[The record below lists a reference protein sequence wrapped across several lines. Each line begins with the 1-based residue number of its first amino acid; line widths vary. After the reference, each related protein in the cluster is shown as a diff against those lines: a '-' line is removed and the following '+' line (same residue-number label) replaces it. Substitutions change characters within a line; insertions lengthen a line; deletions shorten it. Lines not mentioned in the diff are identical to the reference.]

1 MRQGAPPG
9 TESSVDTDQAS
20 PGSSTEP
27 AERTEAQSAP
37 EVAAGPREVAGCGPL
52 DTLETCRSGGV
63 ITDTESA
70 RISSLNTQ
78 FPWQWVRRA
87 WSSY

>member
-1 MRQGAPPG
+1 MECLPIVQKSFSEPAPPG

-37 EVAAGPREVAGCGPL
+37 EVAAAREVAGCGPL
-52 DTLETCRSGGV
+52 DTL
-63 ITDTESA
+63 DTW
-70 RISSLNTQ
+70 RG
-78 FPWQWVRRA
+78 
-87 WSSY
+87 